1 MNYPFQVKYNVAFR
15 DIDMHGVLHHSNYYY
30 YCEKARIGLLEAS
43 GLSYNSVIDM
53 GFGLVLV
60 ESKLKYFA
68 PVKFDD
74 LLELNLGVDEL
85 GRTSF
90 KILYSI
96 EVAGK
101 KVSEGYTHHV
111 CVNLT
116 SGKPVKFPPE
126 LVKAMERYRFKKQL

>member
-96 EVAGK
+96 EVAGQ

-126 LVKAMERYRFKKQL
+126 LVEAMRRYQLEK

>member
-1 MNYPFQVKYNVAFR
+1 MKFPFQVKYNVAFR
-15 DIDMHGVLHHSNYYY
+15 DIDMHGVLHHSNFYY
-30 YCEKARIGLLEAS
+30 YCEKARVGLLEAS
-43 GLSYNSVIDM
+43 GLSYNSVMDM
-53 GFGLVLV
+53 GLGLVLV
-60 ESKLKYFA
+60 ESRLKYFV

-96 EVAGK
+96 EVTGK

-111 CVNLT
+111 CVNLN
-116 SGKPVKFPPE
+116 SGKPVKFPRE
-126 LVKAMERYRFKKQL
+126 LIEAIGRYQLEN

>member
-1 MNYPFQVKYNVAFR
+1 M
-15 DIDMHGVLHHSNYYY
+15 
-30 YCEKARIGLLEAS
+30 
-43 GLSYNSVIDM
+43 DM
-53 GFGLVLV
+53 GLGLVLV
-60 ESKLKYFA
+60 ESRLRYFA

-74 LLELNLGVDEL
+74 LLELNLGVDDF

-101 KVSEGYTHHV
+101 KVSEGHTHHV
-111 CVNLT
+111 CINLD

-126 LVKAMERYRFKKQL
+126 LIEAMGTYQSGK

>member
-1 MNYPFQVKYNVAFR
+1 MKFPFQIKYKVAFR
-15 DIDMHGVLHHSNYYY
+15 DIDMHGVLHHSNHYY
-30 YCEKARIGLLEAS
+30 YCEKARIELLEAS
-43 GLSYNSVIDM
+43 GLSYKSVMDM
-53 GFGLVLV
+53 GLGLVLV

-74 LLELNLGVDEL
+74 LLELNLGVDDL

-101 KVSEGYTHHV
+101 KVSEGHTHHV
-111 CVNLT
+111 CVNLN
-116 SGKPVKFPPE
+116 SGKSVKFPPE
-126 LVKAMERYRFKKQL
+126 LVEAMGRYQLEK

>member
-1 MNYPFQVKYNVAFR
+1 MKFPFQVKYNVAFR

-43 GLSYNSVIDM
+43 GLSYNSVMDM

-74 LLELNLGVDEL
+74 LLELNLVVDDL

-101 KVSEGYTHHV
+101 KVSEGHTHHV
-111 CVNLT
+111 CVNLN
-116 SGKPVKFPPE
+116 SGKSVKLPPE
-126 LVKAMERYRFKKQL
+126 LIEAMERYQLEK

>member
-1 MNYPFQVKYNVAFR
+1 MKFPFQVKYNVAFR

-43 GLSYNSVIDM
+43 GLSYNSVMDM

-101 KVSEGYTHHV
+101 KVSEGHTHHV
-111 CVNLT
+111 CVNLN

-126 LVKAMERYRFKKQL
+126 LVEAMRRYQLEK

>member
-1 MNYPFQVKYNVAFR
+1 MKFPFQVKYSVAFR

-30 YCEKARIGLLEAS
+30 YCEKARIELLDAS
-43 GLSYNSVIDM
+43 GLSYISVMDM
-53 GFGLVLV
+53 GLGLVLV
-60 ESKLKYFA
+60 ESRLKYFA
-68 PVKFDD
+68 PVKFND

-111 CVNLT
+111 CINLN
-116 SGKPVKFPPE
+116 SGKPVKLSPQLIE
-126 LVKAMERYRFKKQL
+126 AMGRYPLEK

>member
-1 MNYPFQVKYNVAFR
+1 MKYPFQVKYNVAFR
-15 DIDMHGVLHHSNYYY
+15 DIDMHGVLHHSNFYY
-30 YCEKARIGLLEAS
+30 YCEKARVGLLEAS
-43 GLSYNSVIDM
+43 GLSYNSVMDM
-53 GFGLVLV
+53 GLGLVLV
-60 ESKLKYFA
+60 ESRLKYFA

-111 CVNLT
+111 CVNLK

-126 LVKAMERYRFKKQL
+126 LIEAIGRYQSEN

>member
-1 MNYPFQVKYNVAFR
+1 MKFPFQVKYNVAFR

-30 YCEKARIGLLEAS
+30 YCEKARIELLDAS
-43 GLSYNSVIDM
+43 GLSYNSVMDM
-53 GFGLVLV
+53 GLGLVLV
-60 ESKLKYFA
+60 ESRLKYFA
-68 PVKFDD
+68 PVKFND

-96 EVAGK
+96 AVAGK

-111 CVNLT
+111 CINLN
-116 SGKPVKFPPE
+116 SGKPVKLSPQLIE
-126 LVKAMERYRFKKQL
+126 AMGRYPLEK

>member
-1 MNYPFQVKYNVAFR
+1 MKYPFQIKYNVAFR
-15 DIDMHGVLHHSNYYY
+15 DIDMHGVLHHSNYYD

-43 GLSYNSVIDM
+43 GLSYNSVMDM
-53 GFGLVLV
+53 GLGLVLV

-85 GRTSF
+85 GKTSF
-90 KILYSI
+90 KILYLI

-101 KVSEGYTHHV
+101 KVSEGHTHHV
-111 CVNLT
+111 CVNLD
-116 SGKPVKFPPE
+116 SGKPVKLPSE
-126 LVKAMERYRFKKQL
+126 LIKAMGRYQSEK

>member
-1 MNYPFQVKYNVAFR
+1 MKFPFQVKYKVAFR

-30 YCEKARIGLLEAS
+30 YCEKARIELLEAS
-43 GLSYNSVIDM
+43 GLPYNSVMDM
-53 GFGLVLV
+53 GLGLVLV

-74 LLELNLGVDEL
+74 LLEINLGVDDL

-101 KVSEGYTHHV
+101 KVSEGHTHHV
-111 CVNLT
+111 CVNLN
-116 SGKPVKFPPE
+116 SGKSVKFPPE
-126 LVKAMERYRFKKQL
+126 LVEAMGRYQLEK